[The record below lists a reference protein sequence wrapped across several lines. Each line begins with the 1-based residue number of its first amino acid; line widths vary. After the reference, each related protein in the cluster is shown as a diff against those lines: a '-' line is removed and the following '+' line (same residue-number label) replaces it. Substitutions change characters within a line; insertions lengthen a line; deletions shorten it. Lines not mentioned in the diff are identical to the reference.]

1 MLCEHSIVWNNF
13 IGIINMRRRWGI
25 TGQKKGLLPIRSYS
39 SKTWCE
45 QEVHMNSY
53 GNSHL
58 KNYEITFINLF
69 LEDRGYILF
78 MTIECSQSVHSIVG
92 EMK

>member
-1 MLCEHSIVWNNF
+1 
-13 IGIINMRRRWGI
+13 
-25 TGQKKGLLPIRSYS
+25 
-39 SKTWCE
+39 
-45 QEVHMNSY
+45 MNSY
-53 GNSHL
+53 GNPHL
-58 KNYEITFINLF
+58 ENYEITFINLF

>member
-1 MLCEHSIVWNNF
+1 MI
-13 IGIINMRRRWGI
+13 
-25 TGQKKGLLPIRSYS
+25 
-39 SKTWCE
+39 
-45 QEVHMNSY
+45 SY
-53 GNSHL
+53 GDSHL
-58 KNYEITFINLF
+58 KNYEIPFINLF